1 MLLAA
6 IFSWSVAALGLAVGI
21 FDAQLHWEGWALFGL
36 GLSIGIVLFI
46 RLESGKRL
54 RR

>member
-1 MLLAA
+1 MLVAA
-6 IFSWSVAALGLAVGI
+6 ILSWAVAALGLVVGI
-21 FDAQLHWEGWALFGL
+21 IDAQLHWEGWALFGL

-46 RLESGKRL
+46 RLESRKRF